1 MSIIFDQ
8 GQAPWDDGTSN
19 SPTKTMFGDMDI
31 IANKN
36 AGKSYSDML
45 AWYEANPSQQ
55 GGGGIGGGVHQK
67 LVAGAN
73 AEKAGQNNNN
83 YGGGGGGY
91 TPPTPGGTVGREGFR
106 KAYGEEFQE
115 NLAEATKAYDQ
126 DESKM
131 GNLGGTSHDFRRGV
145 KQEQAIKDNDPFND
159 SWDSRDFYGKYM
171 TMFREGQKGRGD
183 GTSIANKYIFNA
195 AKTNPVNIQALD
207 QQIRTNPLYSE
218 AKAELSKL
226 NTFGDLYKNKNK
238 NQSWMN
244 PQAPSVYEP
253 PDLQGISSD
262 YMDKIDDIKL

>member
-1 MSIIFDQ
+1 MSLNTSAVGQ
-8 GQAPWDDGTSN
+8 GQGSTEFYGHADYYRD
-19 SPTKTMFGDMDI
+19 K
-31 IANKN
+31 A
-36 AGKSYSDML
+36 AGLSDSELL
-45 AWYEANPSQQ
+45 AKIHADPSKM
-55 GGGGIGGGVHQK
+55 GNGGIGGDLYNQIK
-67 LVAGAN
+67 AGAN
-73 AEKAGQNNNN
+73 SGGGGGGG
-83 YGGGGGGY
+83 YSGGGGGGY
-91 TPPTPGGTVGREGFR
+91 TPPSPGGTVGREGFR

-159 SWDSRDFYGKYM
+159 SWDSRDFFGKYM

-183 GTSIANKYIFNA
+183 GTAIANKYIFNA
-195 AKTNPVNIQALD
+195 AQTNPVNIQALD

-218 AKAELSKL
+218 AKAELANL
-226 NTFGDLYKNKNK
+226 NTFGDRYKTKG
-238 NQSWMN
+238 QTQPWMN